1 MMNLS
6 KMTLREQV
14 LVLVTVVIIVGG
26 LYGGLRFY
34 PAYKTIS
41 ETKKNTEMMDAAMKS
56 TKVPEEPFDDT
67 ITLNKELKE
76 LDIELSDATALMA
89 DMEARLSPPDDTT
102 LVRLAI
108 SDAARNA
115 FVRINT
121 NEEYRVTVPPPV
133 APAGSAA
140 ASATAQPQKR
150 QGDAAKRRA
159 RNARRAAGVN
169 SAALTVNQVSPE
181 LATPLIKKMAINGPM
196 ERPMQRLVMEGT
208 YAGMMRFIEELKR
221 MEMMVT
227 IVQFQ
232 MTPTPQAPPPGLN
245 QRLSATL
252 VLAL

>member
-1 MMNLS
+1 
-6 KMTLREQV
+6 
-14 LVLVTVVIIVGG
+14 
-26 LYGGLRFY
+26 
-34 PAYKTIS
+34 
-41 ETKKNTEMMDAAMKS
+41 
-56 TKVPEEPFDDT
+56 
-67 ITLNKELKE
+67 
-76 LDIELSDATALMA
+76 IELSETTELMA
-89 DMEARLSPPDDTT
+89 GMEARLSPPDDTT

-121 NEEYRVTVPPPV
+121 NEEYRVTVPLAVGATP
-133 APAGSAA
+133 SANA
-140 ASATAQPQKR
+140 QASNEPKKRLGDGAQ
-150 QGDAAKRRA
+150 RRA
-159 RNARRAAGVN
+159 RNQRRAARLAGAN
-169 SAALTVNQVSPE
+169 LTVNLVSPE